1 MTLALING
9 RVLTPKG
16 LVEGLAVVIAKG
28 RIAKVASA
36 RMLPKRTAVRD
47 LEGGILAAGFIDV
60 QVNGGGGVLFNDD
73 PSVEAI
79 EAIGRAHRRFG
90 TTGFMPTLIS
100 DEFEAIARAI
110 EATRQAIEW
119 GVPGVLGV
127 HIEGPFL
134 SAERKGAHDARKF
147 RKLDEPALK
156 LLTSLETG
164 RTLITLAPEETTP
177 QMIRRLV
184 KAGAIVSAG
193 HTNGTYAEVRAAL
206 DAGMSGFTHIFNA
219 MSPLTTR
226 APGAVGA
233 ALDHQE
239 SWCGMIVDGRHVD
252 PVVLRI
258 ALKCKPREKFML
270 VTDAMPTVGAA
281 RKQFVL
287 QGRTIKVK
295 DGVCVAPDG
304 ALAGSDLD
312 MGQAVRNAMSM
323 LGLTFAEAAA
333 MASRHPARFLG
344 RDDLGVIAA
353 GRRASLV
360 LLDDAFNVQTTWID
374 GVASDAAA
382 RTRAKRASQG

>member
-1 MTLALING
+1 MTLALVNA

-16 LVEGLAVVIAKG
+16 LSEGLAVVIADG
-28 RIAKVASA
+28 RIAKVTPA
-36 RMLPKRTAVRD
+36 RLLPKRTPVRD
-47 LEGGILAAGFIDV
+47 LGGGILAPGFIDV
-60 QVNGGGGVLFNDD
+60 QVNGGGGVLFNDN

-79 EAIGRAHRRFG
+79 AAIGRAHRRFG

-100 DEFEAIARAI
+100 DAFDVIARAI
-110 EATRQAIEW
+110 EATRLAIEQ

-134 SAERKGAHDARKF
+134 SAERKGVHDARKF
-147 RKLDEPALK
+147 RKLDEAGLK
-156 LLTSLETG
+156 LLTSLKAG

-177 QMIRRLV
+177 AMIRRLI

-206 DAGMSGFTHIFNA
+206 DAGMSGFTHVFNA
-219 MSPLTTR
+219 MSPLTAR

-233 ALDHQE
+233 ALEHQD

-258 ALKCKPREKFML
+258 ALRCKPRDKFML

-287 QGRTIKVK
+287 QGRTIKVVN
-295 DGVCVAPDG
+295 GVCVAPDG
-304 ALAGSDLD
+304 ALAGSNLD
-312 MGQAVRNAMSM
+312 MAQAVRNAMAM
-323 LGLTFAEAAA
+323 LELSFEDAAA
-333 MASRHPARFLG
+333 MASLHPARFLG
-344 RDDLGVIAA
+344 RDDLGAIAP

-360 LLDDAFNVQTTWID
+360 LLDDAFNVQATWID
-374 GVASDAAA
+374 GVASDSAKDTQAA
-382 RTRAKRASQG
+382 RAG

>member
-1 MTLALING
+1 MTIALING

-16 LVEGLAVVIAKG
+16 LIEGLAVVIADG
-28 RIAKVASA
+28 RIAKVSSA
-36 RMLPKRTAVRD
+36 KMLPKRTAVRD
-47 LEGGILAAGFIDV
+47 LEGGVLAPGFIDV

-90 TTGFMPTLIS
+90 ATGFMPTLIS
-100 DEFEAIARAI
+100 DEFDVIARAI
-110 EATRQAIEW
+110 EATRRAIER

-134 SAERKGAHDARKF
+134 SAERKGAHDASKF

-156 LLTSLETG
+156 LLTSLKTG

-184 KAGAIVSAG
+184 RAGAIVSAG

-233 ALDHQE
+233 ALEHQE

-258 ALKCKPREKFML
+258 ALKCKPRDKFML

-304 ALAGSDLD
+304 TLAGSDLD

-360 LLDDAFNVQTTWID
+360 LLDDAFNVQATWID
-374 GVASDAAA
+374 GVASDAASQA
-382 RTRAKRASQG
+382 RAKRASEV

>member
-1 MTLALING
+1 MTIALVNG

-16 LVEGLAVVIAKG
+16 LIEGLAVVIADG
-28 RIAKVASA
+28 RIAKVSSA
-36 RMLPKRTAVRD
+36 KMLPKRTAVRD
-47 LEGGILAAGFIDV
+47 LDGGILAPGFIDV

-90 TTGFMPTLIS
+90 TTGFLPTLIS
-100 DEFEAIARAI
+100 DEFDVIARAI
-110 EATRQAIEW
+110 EATRRAIER

-127 HIEGPFL
+127 HVEGPFL
-134 SAERKGAHDARKF
+134 SAERRGAHDARKF
-147 RKLDEPALK
+147 RKLDESALK
-156 LLTSLETG
+156 LLTSLELG

-184 KAGAIVSAG
+184 RAGAIVSAG

-233 ALDHQE
+233 ALEHQD

-287 QGRTIKVK
+287 QGRTIKVR

-304 ALAGSDLD
+304 TLAGSDLD
-312 MGQAVRNAMSM
+312 MGQAVRNAVSM

-333 MASRHPARFLG
+333 MASQHPARFLG
-344 RDDLGVIAA
+344 RHDLGVIAA

-374 GVASDAAA
+374 GVASDAAT
-382 RTRAKRASQG
+382 RTRTKRASQG

>member
-1 MTLALING
+1 A
-9 RVLTPKG
+9 
-16 LVEGLAVVIAKG
+16 
-28 RIAKVASA
+28 
-36 RMLPKRTAVRD
+36 
-47 LEGGILAAGFIDV
+47 
-60 QVNGGGGVLFNDD
+60 
-73 PSVEAI
+73 
-79 EAIGRAHRRFG
+79 AIGRAQRRFG

-100 DEFEAIARAI
+100 DEFDVIARAI
-110 EATRQAIEW
+110 EATRQAIEQ

-134 SAERKGAHDARKF
+134 SAERKGAHDACKF
-147 RKLDEPALK
+147 RKLDEPGFT
-156 LLTSLETG
+156 LLTSLKAG

-177 QMIRRLV
+177 TMIRRLV

-233 ALDHQE
+233 ALENRD

-258 ALKCKPREKFML
+258 ALRCKAREKFML

-287 QGRTIKVK
+287 QGRTIKVRN
-295 DGVCVAPDG
+295 GVCVAPDG
-304 ALAGSDLD
+304 TLAGSDLD
-312 MGQAVRNAMSM
+312 MAQAVRNAMSM
-323 LGLTFAEAAA
+323 LELNFEDAAT
-333 MASRHPARFLG
+333 MASLHPARFLG
-344 RDDLGVIAA
+344 RDDLGAIAP

-360 LLDDAFNVQTTWID
+360 LLDDAFNVQATWID
-374 GVASDAAA
+374 GVASDANPRRRAA
-382 RTRAKRASQG
+382 N

>member
-1 MTLALING
+1 MTLALVNG

-16 LVEGLAVVIAKG
+16 LTEGLAVVIADG

-36 RMLPKRTAVRD
+36 KTLPKRTPVRD
-47 LEGGILAAGFIDV
+47 LGDGILAPGFIDV
-60 QVNGGGGVLFNDD
+60 QVNGGGGVLFNDN

-79 EAIGRAHRRFG
+79 AAIGRAHRRFG

-110 EATRQAIEW
+110 EATRQAIEQ

-134 SAERKGAHDARKF
+134 SAQRKGAHDARKF

-156 LLTSLETG
+156 LLSSLKAG

-177 QMIRRLV
+177 SMIRRLIE
-184 KAGAIVSAG
+184 AGAIVSAG
-193 HTNGTYAEVRAAL
+193 HTNGTYAELRAAL

-219 MSPLTTR
+219 MSPLTAR
-226 APGAVGA
+226 EPGAVGA
-233 ALDHQE
+233 ALEHQE

-252 PVVLRI
+252 PAVLRI
-258 ALKCKPREKFML
+258 ALRCKPREKFML

-295 DGVCVAPDG
+295 NGVCVAPDG

-312 MGQAVRNAMSM
+312 MARAVRNAMSM
-323 LGLTFAEAAA
+323 LNLSFAEAAA
-333 MASRHPARFLG
+333 MASLHPARFLG
-344 RDDLGVIAA
+344 RDDLGAIAP

-360 LLDDAFNVQTTWID
+360 LLDDAFNVQATWID
-374 GVASDAAA
+374 GVVSDTNP
-382 RTRAKRASQG
+382 RRRARAS